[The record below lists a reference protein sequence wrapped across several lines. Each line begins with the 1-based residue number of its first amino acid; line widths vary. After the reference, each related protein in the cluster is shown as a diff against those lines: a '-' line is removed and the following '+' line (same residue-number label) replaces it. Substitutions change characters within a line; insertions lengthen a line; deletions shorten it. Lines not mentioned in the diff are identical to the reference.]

1 MDKNYIDLHIHT
13 TNSDGYF
20 SPKEI
25 VEMASKNDTSLI
37 AISDHDSICG
47 LPEFKEN
54 LKFGMHGIAG
64 VEFSSY
70 IMLNNKKI
78 KLHILGYGFDENN
91 IKMLNLLQEMKE
103 KRVAAHIKLLNFA
116 KMKLLN
122 LPEDS
127 LSRINMERYCWFDRE
142 FIKCLEQDN
151 YSMDDINYYRDYFK
165 NNRFS
170 YGPDYDLEVQRVIDA
185 IHSADGFVVVAHP
198 MAYKLTRDEVTN
210 IISKLSDLG
219 IDGIEVYQSDC
230 SVGDS
235 LYLMQL
241 ADKFNLLQSVG
252 SDFHRDFNSDGRMIG
267 KGIDNNLCIEE
278 TSLTNKLLSLK
289 KDFRRNK

>member
-1 MDKNYIDLHIHT
+1 M
-13 TNSDGYF
+13 
-20 SPKEI
+20 
-25 VEMASKNDTSLI
+25 
-37 AISDHDSICG
+37 
-47 LPEFKEN
+47 
-54 LKFGMHGIAG
+54 
-64 VEFSSY
+64 
-70 IMLNNKKI
+70 
-78 KLHILGYGFDENN
+78 
-91 IKMLNLLQEMKE
+91 
-103 KRVAAHIKLLNFA
+103 
-116 KMKLLN
+116 
-122 LPEDS
+122 
-127 LSRINMERYCWFDRE
+127 
-142 FIKCLEQDN
+142 
-151 YSMDDINYYRDYFK
+151 
-165 NNRFS
+165 
-170 YGPDYDLEVQRVIDA
+170 EVQRVIDA
-185 IHSADGFVVVAHP
+185 IHSADGFVVLAHP

>member
-1 MDKNYIDLHIHT
+1 
-13 TNSDGYF
+13 
-20 SPKEI
+20 
-25 VEMASKNDTSLI
+25 
-37 AISDHDSICG
+37 
-47 LPEFKEN
+47 
-54 LKFGMHGIAG
+54 MHGIAG

-122 LPEDS
+122 LPEES

-151 YSMDDINYYRDYFK
+151 YSMDVINYYRDYFK

-170 YGPDYDLEVQRVIDA
+170 YGPDYDLEVQRC
-185 IHSADGFVVVAHP
+185 
-198 MAYKLTRDEVTN
+198 YT
-210 IISKLSDLG
+210 
-219 IDGIEVYQSDC
+219 
-230 SVGDS
+230 
-235 LYLMQL
+235 
-241 ADKFNLLQSVG
+241 
-252 SDFHRDFNSDGRMIG
+252 
-267 KGIDNNLCIEE
+267 
-278 TSLTNKLLSLK
+278 
-289 KDFRRNK
+289 